1 MLDSIDYYNQY
12 ATQYYEDTVNLELDD
27 IRDEFIE
34 YLPENSEIM
43 DLGCGSGR
51 DSLYFIERGFD
62 VTAVDGSIELCDLAS
77 IHIGQDV
84 LNLKYNEL
92 DFTDVFDGVWACA
105 SFTHSTLK
113 ELKEVLGK
121 IKESLKDG
129 GILFLSFKYGDF
141 DGVRHNKYYK
151 YYRTNEIRN
160 ILGEYNEFN
169 ILKINKVNDIRQAR
183 SEEKWIHVIVKKEEK
198 NN

>member
-1 MLDSIDYYNQY
+1 MDSIDYYNQY

-34 YLPENSEIM
+34 YLPEDSEIM

-62 VTAVDGSIELCDLAS
+62 VTAVDGSEELCELAS

-84 LNLKYNEL
+84 LNLKYKEL
-92 DFTDVFDGVWACA
+92 NFSDVFDGVWACA
-105 SFTHSTLK
+105 SFTHSTLE

-121 IKESLKDG
+121 IGESLKDG

-141 DGVRHNKYYK
+141 DGVRNNKYNK
-151 YYRTNEIRN
+151 YYRTNEIKD
-160 ILGEYNEFN
+160 ILEEYNELTL
-169 ILKINKVNDIRQAR
+169 LKVSKVNDIRQAR
-183 SEEKWIHVIVKKEEK
+183 SDEKWIHVIAKKKEK